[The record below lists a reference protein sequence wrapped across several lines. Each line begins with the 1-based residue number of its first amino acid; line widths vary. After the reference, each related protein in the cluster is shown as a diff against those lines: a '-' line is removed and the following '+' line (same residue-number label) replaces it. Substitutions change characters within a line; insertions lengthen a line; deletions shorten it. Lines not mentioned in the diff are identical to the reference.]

1 MERKYLIDLTL
12 RGSEE
17 DINYILK
24 EIREL
29 GNRRGIR
36 IEYIRKID

>member
-29 GNRRGIR
+29 GNRRVR